1 MAEAASAVLDDA
13 GRIGRLD
20 SSDMLG
26 AIGRMGAMVAEGWEA
41 AAGTP
46 RPRRVPSALVVAG
59 MGGSAIGG
67 DLLRALLAPDA
78 PVPVV
83 VVRDERLPAFVG
95 PQTLV
100 VACSYSGNTEET
112 LAAYDAARARRAPLV
127 AVTSGGALAAR
138 ARADGHPVV
147 AVPGGLQPRAALGLL
162 LLPLVRLACELGLG
176 LPEPQIGRARALL
189 DGLAGRWGPAVPAT
203 DNPAKR
209 LAAAASGLPAIY
221 AASPAT
227 EPVALRWKTQINE
240 NAKRPA
246 VWGALPEIAHN
257 EIVGWEGRGPG
268 APEVAIVL
276 RDADDGPRAGVRVEA
291 VRALLGDRARPVAE
305 VWSQGADRL
314 ERLLSLVL
322 FGDFVSAYLAVLGGV
337 DPTPVAAIDRIKR
350 LLAGP

>member
-13 GRIGRLD
+13 ERIGRLD
-20 SSDMLG
+20 PSGMLD
-26 AIGRMGAMVAEGWEA
+26 AIARLGAMVAEGWDA
-41 AAGTP
+41 AAGLV
-46 RPRRVPSALVVAG
+46 RPSRAPSVLLVAG

-67 DLLRALLAPDA
+67 DLLRALLMPDA

-112 LAAYDAARARRAPLV
+112 LAAYGAARARQASV
-127 AVTSGGALAAR
+127 VVVTSGGELAAR
-138 ARADGHPVV
+138 ARAHGHPVV
-147 AVPGGLQPRAALGLL
+147 AVPGGLQPRAAVALL

-176 LPEPQIGRARALL
+176 APEPQIGRARALL
-189 DGLAGRWGPAVPAT
+189 DGLAARWGPAVPVAE
-203 DNPAKR
+203 NAAKR

-257 EIVGWEGRGPG
+257 EVVGWEGGPG
-268 APEVAIVL
+268 APEAVIVL

-291 VRALLGDRARPVAE
+291 VRTLLGDRARPFAE

-322 FGDFVSAYLAVLGGV
+322 LGDFVSAYLAVLGGV
-337 DPTPVAAIDRIKR
+337 DPTPVAAIDRVKR

>member
-46 RPRRVPSALVVAG
+46 RPPRVPSALVVAG

-147 AVPGGLQPRAALGLL
+147 AV
-162 LLPLVRLACELGLG
+162 
-176 LPEPQIGRARALL
+176 
-189 DGLAGRWGPAVPAT
+189 
-203 DNPAKR
+203 
-209 LAAAASGLPAIY
+209 
-221 AASPAT
+221 
-227 EPVALRWKTQINE
+227 
-240 NAKRPA
+240 
-246 VWGALPEIAHN
+246 
-257 EIVGWEGRGPG
+257 
-268 APEVAIVL
+268 
-276 RDADDGPRAGVRVEA
+276 
-291 VRALLGDRARPVAE
+291 
-305 VWSQGADRL
+305 
-314 ERLLSLVL
+314 
-322 FGDFVSAYLAVLGGV
+322 
-337 DPTPVAAIDRIKR
+337 
-350 LLAGP
+350 